1 MAMMAV
7 QAYLIASLNLLL
19 ASRRGNEQL
28 SSSQIVAILCQM
40 VEGEQHFPE
49 LSYTGLL
56 WLGKGGKADIS
67 QE

>member
-40 VEGEQHFPE
+40 VEGEE
-49 LSYTGLL
+49 LRSFQ
-56 WLGKGGKADIS
+56 
-67 QE
+67 QEYSSLPTRSGEYNLHRL